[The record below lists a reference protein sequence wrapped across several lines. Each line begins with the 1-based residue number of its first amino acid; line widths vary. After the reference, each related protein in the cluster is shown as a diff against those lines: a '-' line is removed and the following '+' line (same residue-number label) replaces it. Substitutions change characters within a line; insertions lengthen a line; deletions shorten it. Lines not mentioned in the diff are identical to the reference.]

1 MGGILRAFIVM
12 ALLAIPVAAQ
22 AQGKIGVVN
31 LDDALGNSS
40 AGKAAFSQ
48 LKSRF
53 ESREKALASQGEELK
68 RMQNDLQKASVALSA
83 DAKKSKAAEF
93 ETKPAN
99 TSRIRSSCSRKNSS
113 SAERAPA
120 PAQPAAK
127 GPDRLCVQ
135 EWLFRYHG
143 SPQRPLLRCEVGH
156 DQGHSAGIDR
166 SK

>member
-1 MGGILRAFIVM
+1 MRRR
-12 ALLAIPVAAQ
+12 P
-22 AQGKIGVVN
+22 QGKIGVVN

-83 DAKKSKAAEF
+83 DAKKRQGGRFSK
-93 ETKPAN
+93 TKPAS
-99 TSRIRSSCSRKNSS
+99 TSRIRSSCQQ
-113 SAERAPA
+113 EEQQ
-120 PAQPAAK
+120 AQQSV
-127 GPDRLCVQ
+127 LQ
-135 EWLFRYHG
+135 
-143 SPQRPLLRCEVGH
+143 PLLNRLQKVLTDYASKNGYSVIMEARSVPYF
-156 DQGHSAGIDR
+156 DAKLDMTKAIQQEFDR